1 VTNPESTSG
10 PRIDAAGLGKAL
22 RAWLPERRWFGGKG
36 RPIKSVKVV
45 TDTCLRESEPSLHHV
60 LIEVAYRD
68 GEQDLYQ
75 VPVGIATT
83 VPEELAGVE
92 IGPVSNGAA
101 YDALHDADFSRLLLR
116 LIADDANAYD
126 LAFRRGLPTSD
137 GTPLNASLHGRALG
151 TEQSNSSL
159 LYGESYVLKVFRRI
173 VPGVNPDL
181 EITRALA
188 LEGLDAVPRPLGWIE
203 GPVRGVDTTFALLQ
217 PYLRLATDG
226 WALATTSV
234 RDLFA
239 EADLHADEV
248 GGDFA
253 SESERLGSTTA
264 HVHAA
269 LSRSFATE
277 TAGRTELWQ
286 MATAMTERVHETA
299 AAVAELQ
306 PYAEPLRAAF
316 AELAA
321 LDEAIAVQRIHGD
334 YHLGQVLRTDTGW
347 TVLDFE
353 GEPAKPLA
361 ARVALDS
368 PLRDV
373 AGMLRSFDYAS
384 RHLLTDSQADAQ
396 LEYRAT
402 EWAERNRE
410 AFCDGYTEAAGAD
423 PRKAA
428 VLLRSYELDKAVY
441 EVLYEAR
448 NRPSWLPIP
457 LAAIER
463 LVT

>member
-1 VTNPESTSG
+1 VTNASTQL
-10 PRIDAAGLGKAL
+10 DAAALAKAL
-22 RAWLPERRWFGGKG
+22 RSWLPDRRWFGGKG

-45 TDTCLRESEPSLHHV
+45 AQTCLRESDPSLHHV
-60 LIEVAYRD
+60 LIQVAYRD
-68 GEQDLYQ
+68 GESDLYQ
-75 VPVGIATT
+75 VPVGVAAR
-83 VPEELAGVE
+83 VAEELAGVV
-92 IGPVSNGAA
+92 IGPIGNRTA
-101 YDALHDADFSRLLLR
+101 YDALHDAEFSRLLLS
-116 LIADDANAYD
+116 LIAEDANAYD
-126 LAFRRGLPTSD
+126 VAFRRGLPTAD
-137 GTPLNASLHGRALG
+137 DEPLDTSLHGRALG
-151 TEQSNSSL
+151 SEQSNSSL

-173 VPGVNPDL
+173 VPGINPDL

-188 LEGLDAVPRPLGWIE
+188 LEGVDAVPPPLGWIE
-203 GPVRGVDTTFALLQ
+203 GSVGGVDTTFALLQ

-234 RDLFA
+234 RDLFG

-264 HVHAA
+264 QVHAA
-269 LSRSFATE
+269 MASAFPTHS
-277 TAGRTELWQ
+277 AGRAELKK
-286 MATAMTERVHETA
+286 MSAAMTQRVDEA
-299 AAVAELQ
+299 AVAVAELR

-316 AELAA
+316 TELAA
-321 LDEAIAVQRIHGD
+321 LDETVPLQRIHGD
-334 YHLGQVLRTDTGW
+334 YHLGQVLRTDFGW
-347 TVLDFE
+347 KVLDFE
-353 GEPAKPLA
+353 GEPAKALA
-361 ARVALDS
+361 ERIAPDS

-373 AGMLRSFDYAS
+373 AGMLRSFDYAA
-384 RHLLTDSQADAQ
+384 RHLLADGAPDAQ
-396 LEYRAT
+396 LAYRAT

-410 AFCDGYTEAAGAD
+410 AFCDGYTEAAGTD

-428 VLLRSYELDKAVY
+428 VLLRAYELDKAVY

-448 NRPSWLPIP
+448 NRPTWLPIP

>member
-1 VTNPESTSG
+1 MTNAVPTSR
-10 PRIDAAGLGKAL
+10 PFEPSALAKTL

-36 RPIKSVKVV
+36 RGIRSVKVMSQ
-45 TDTCLRESEPSLHHV
+45 TCLREGDPSLHQV
-60 LIEVAYRD
+60 LIEVSYGD
-68 GEQDLYQ
+68 GQPEIYQ
-75 VPVGIATT
+75 VPVGIASTI
-83 VPEELAGVE
+83 PEQLSSVE
-92 IGPVSNGAA
+92 IGHVGGKVA
-101 YDALHDADFSRLLLR
+101 YDALHDAEFTQLLLQ
-116 LIADDANAYD
+116 LIAADANVYD
-126 LAFRRGLPTSD
+126 LAFRRGLPTAD
-137 GTPLNASLHGRALG
+137 GAPIDIDLHGRALG
-151 TEQSNSSL
+151 SEQSNSSL
-159 LYGESYVLKVFRRI
+159 LYGEAYVLKMFRRL

-188 LEGLDAVPRPLGWIE
+188 LAGSAAVPRPLGWIE

-234 RDLFA
+234 RDLFG
-239 EADLHADEV
+239 EADLHAAEV

-253 SESERLGSTTA
+253 SEAERLGSVTA
-264 HVHAA
+264 QVHTALAA
-269 LSRSFATE
+269 SFPTE
-277 TAGRTELWQ
+277 TAGRPQLRKL
-286 MATAMTERVHETA
+286 AAAMVERAREAA
-299 AAVAELQ
+299 AAVPELE
-306 PYAEPLRAAF
+306 PFVEPLEVAF
-316 AELAA
+316 GELATLQDGVA
-321 LDEAIAVQRIHGD
+321 MQRIHGD
-334 YHLGQVLRTDTGW
+334 LHLGQVLRTDSGW

-361 ARVALDS
+361 SRIALDS

-373 AGMLRSFDYAS
+373 AGMLRSFDYAA
-384 RHLLTDSQADAQ
+384 RHLLADSTADAQ
-396 LEYRAT
+396 LAYRAS

-410 AFCDGYTEAAGAD
+410 AFCDGYAEAAGSD
-423 PRKAA
+423 PRKSD

-448 NRPSWLPIP
+448 NRPTWLPIP

>member
-1 VTNPESTSG
+1 M
-10 PRIDAAGLGKAL
+10 
-22 RAWLPERRWFGGKG
+22 
-36 RPIKSVKVV
+36 
-45 TDTCLRESEPSLHHV
+45 
-60 LIEVAYRD
+60 
-68 GEQDLYQ
+68 
-75 VPVGIATT
+75 
-83 VPEELAGVE
+83 
-92 IGPVSNGAA
+92 
-101 YDALHDADFSRLLLR
+101 
-116 LIADDANAYD
+116 
-126 LAFRRGLPTSD
+126 
-137 GTPLNASLHGRALG
+137 HGRALG
-151 TEQSNSSL
+151 SEQSNSSL

-181 EITRALA
+181 EITLALA
-188 LEGLDAVPRPLGWIE
+188 REGVDAVPRPLGWIE
-203 GPVRGVDTTFALLQ
+203 GSVGGVDTTFALLQ

-239 EADLHADEV
+239 EGDLHADEV

-264 HVHAA
+264 QVHVA
-269 LSRSFATE
+269 LANAFPTQ
-277 TAGRTELWQ
+277 TAGR
-286 MATAMTERVHETA
+286 
-299 AAVAELQ
+299 AELQ
-306 PYAEPLRAAF
+306 KMAADMTQRVDEALAAVPELQAFAEPLRTAF

-321 LDEAIAVQRIHGD
+321 LNEPVPMQRIHGD
-334 YHLGQVLRTDTGW
+334 YHLGQVLRTDSGW

-361 ARVALDS
+361 ARIAADS
-368 PLRDV
+368 PLRDI
-373 AGMLRSFDYAS
+373 AGMLRSFDYAA
-384 RHLLTDSQADAQ
+384 RHLLTDSGADGQ
-396 LEYRAT
+396 LAYRAT

-410 AFCDGYTEAAGAD
+410 AFCDGYTEATGAD

-448 NRPSWLPIP
+448 NRPTWLPIP

>member
-1 VTNPESTSG
+1 
-10 PRIDAAGLGKAL
+10 
-22 RAWLPERRWFGGKG
+22 
-36 RPIKSVKVV
+36 
-45 TDTCLRESEPSLHHV
+45 V
-60 LIEVAYRD
+60 LVAVAYRD
-68 GEQDLYQ
+68 GESDLYQ
-75 VPVGIATT
+75 VPVGVASR
-83 VPEELAGVE
+83 VPEELTGVE
-92 IGPVSNGAA
+92 IGPVGEGAA
-101 YDALHDADFSRLLLR
+101 YDALHDADFSRLLLT
-116 LIADDANAYD
+116 LIAEDANVLD
-126 LAFRRGLPTSD
+126 VAFRRGLPTGD
-137 GTPLNASLHGRALG
+137 DEPLDTSLHGRALG

-181 EITRALA
+181 EITLALA
-188 LEGLDAVPRPLGWIE
+188 RQGLDAVPRPLGWIE
-203 GPVRGVDTTFALLQ
+203 GSVDGVDTTFALLQ

-253 SESERLGSTTA
+253 SESQRLGSTTA
-264 HVHAA
+264 HVHTA
-269 LSRSFATE
+269 LANAFPTQ
-277 TAGRTELWQ
+277 TAGRTELRKLSE
-286 MATAMTERVHETA
+286 AMTQRVDETA
-299 AAVAELQ
+299 AAVAELR

-321 LDEAIAVQRIHGD
+321 LDEPVPIQRIHGD
-334 YHLGQVLRTDTGW
+334 YHLGQVLRTDSGW

-361 ARVALDS
+361 ERVALDS
-368 PLRDV
+368 PLRDI
-373 AGMLRSFDYAS
+373 AGMLRSFDYAA
-384 RHLLTDSQADAQ
+384 RHLLTDAAPGGQ
-396 LEYRAT
+396 LAYRAT

-410 AFCDGYTEAAGAD
+410 AFCDGYTEAVGAD

-448 NRPSWLPIP
+448 MRPTWLPIP